1 MSRGV
6 ATAIDLGAIAVAV
19 WALWSSR
26 FDGLLPGNLLPI
38 LATIVIFTSLWRLWH
53 RARGQR

>member
-1 MSRGV
+1 MSRPV
-6 ATAIDLGAIAVAV
+6 AIAIDLAAIAVAV
-19 WALWSSR
+19 WALWSPS

-53 RARGQR
+53 RARGRR